1 MHRNQGT
8 SMHSALRTLAVI
20 TVASL
25 LHINAGAAQASQEQL
40 LAVLTS
46 NAPLNQK
53 WVAAQ
58 DLARLGTGEAVPKLA
73 ALLPDDQLSD
83 LARYTLRSEE
93 HTSEL
98 QSLRHLVCR

>member
-25 LHINAGAAQASQEQL
+25 LHINAGAAQAAQEQL

-53 WVAAQ
+53 WVAAH

-73 ALLPDDQLSD
+73 ALLPDDRLSD
-83 LARYTLRSEE
+83 LARYTRSEE

-98 QSLRHLVCR
+98 QS